1 MMLGT
6 TVAAL
11 ALAAQ
16 TISAV
21 RPATSQAVASDG
33 TVVSL
38 YDYHPKAPG
47 PATPVLMFHQA
58 GGDAR
63 GELGP
68 IAEKLASAGRRVF
81 TADLRSGGS
90 RFGGINQTAAEYKG
104 PEPSYCA
111 VYPDLVA
118 ALDKATVEI
127 GGPVVV
133 VGSSYSAALVV
144 KLAAEHP
151 GKIAGFVAFSPAGGD
166 PMKGCEPEPYLGRLK
181 VPGVALRNRGPAD
194 PPPWIATSNEQ
205 WAAAGYPVTII
216 QAEGHGASLLLAERT
231 KGDVAAAWKAL
242 ESVFAQA
249 DARAQA
255 KGR

>member
-47 PATPVLMFHQA
+47 PATAVLMFHQA

-90 RFGGINQTAAEYKG
+90 RFGGVNQTAADYKG

-111 VYPDLVA
+111 VYPDLAA
-118 ALDKATVEI
+118 ALDKVFAKV
-127 GGPVVV
+127 GSPVLVI
-133 VGSSYSAALVV
+133 GSSYSAALVV
-144 KLAAEHP
+144 KLAAENP
-151 GKIAGFVAFSPAGGD
+151 KKVSAFVAFSPAGGA
-166 PMKGCEPEPYLGRLK
+166 PMKGCEPEPYLGGLK

-216 QAEGHGASLLLAERT
+216 QAEGHGASLLLTERT
-231 KGDVAAAWKAL
+231 KGDVAAAWAAL
-242 ESVFAQA
+242 NSMLSQVDSRANSP
-249 DARAQA
+249 AR
-255 KGR
+255 